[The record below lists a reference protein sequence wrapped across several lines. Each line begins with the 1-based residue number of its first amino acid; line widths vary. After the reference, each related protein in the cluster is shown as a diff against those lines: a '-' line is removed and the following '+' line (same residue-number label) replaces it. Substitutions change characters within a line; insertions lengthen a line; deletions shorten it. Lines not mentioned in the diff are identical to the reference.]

1 MLKENKDNTEAD
13 QRRACKL
20 GSEKQAEH
28 KLDNGGEKRQ
38 QNTLEN
44 QAR

>member
-1 MLKENKDNTEAD
+1 MLKENKDKTEAD

-20 GSEKQAEH
+20 GSEKQAEYN
-28 KLDNGGEKRQ
+28 LDNVGEKSQ

-44 QAR
+44 QAG